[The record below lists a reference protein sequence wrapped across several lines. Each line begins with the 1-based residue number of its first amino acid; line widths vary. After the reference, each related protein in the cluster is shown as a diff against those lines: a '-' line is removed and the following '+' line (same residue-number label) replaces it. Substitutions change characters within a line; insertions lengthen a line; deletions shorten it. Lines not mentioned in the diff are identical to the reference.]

1 MISVYNIKPKF
12 QALLKPVLEKLYTAG
27 VTANQITI
35 VAIALSIGLG
45 VGFWFHPYGPL
56 FLVLPTGLFFRMAL
70 NALDGMMARNYNM
83 QSKSGEVLNE
93 FGDVVSDIFIY
104 LSLIKLGGVDW
115 RFVVGFAV
123 LAILNEFAG
132 VLAKVIG
139 GERRYDGPMGKS
151 DRAFLVGLI
160 CLAYYFYPSI
170 SLCIN
175 YIFAVAIGLLIV
187 STFSRLKNSFPK

>member
-12 QALLKPVLEKLYTAG
+12 QQLLKPVLEKLFKAG

-35 VAIALSIGLG
+35 AAIALSMALS
-45 VGFWFHPYGPL
+45 VGFWFHPYGTM
-56 FLVLPTGLFFRMAL
+56 FLILPAGLFFRMAL

-83 QSKSGEVLNE
+83 QSKIGEVLNE
-93 FGDVVSDIFIY
+93 FGDVVSDLFIY
-104 LSLIKLGGVDW
+104 LSLIKLQGVEW
-115 RFVVGFAV
+115 HVVVGFSV
-123 LAILNEFAG
+123 LAVLNEFAG

-160 CLAYYFYPSI
+160 CLVYYFYPSI
-170 SLCIN
+170 SLYIN
-175 YIFAVAIGLLIV
+175 YIFAGAILLLII
-187 STFSRLKNSFPK
+187 STFSRLKNSLKK